1 MDKTNN
7 GKKQSS
13 FLVGWKTTGSVSAQ
27 VSIKT
32 VTGGL
37 PHPMRPVYDS
47 FWGSAA
53 FHISAAAVETP
64 IYDP

>member
-13 FLVGWKTTGSVSAQ
+13 FLVDWKTTGSVSAQ

-32 VTGGL
+32 VT
-37 PHPMRPVYDS
+37 VYS

-64 IYDP
+64 VYDP